1 GTVRI
6 WDLASGLPTAILTGP
21 ARQVWRV
28 AFSSDGSRVAGSVA
42 DGTVQIWDVASGRPV
57 AVLRGHSDE
66 AWGLA
71 FTPDG
76 QALATA
82 SWDGSV
88 RLWGVSVAALARA
101 RATTPE

>member
-1 GTVRI
+1 VRI
-6 WDLASGLPTAILTGP
+6 WDPETGQATSILTGA
-21 ARQVWRV
+21 ARQVWRA
-28 AFSSDGSRVAGSVA
+28 AFSRDGSRVAGSVA

-57 AVLRGHSDE
+57 AVLRGHTDQ

-76 QALATA
+76 HALATA

-88 RLWGVSVAALARA
+88 RLWGVSVEALARA
-101 RATTPE
+101 RAAAR

>member
-1 GTVRI
+1 
-6 WDLASGLPTAILTGP
+6 
-21 ARQVWRV
+21 
-28 AFSSDGSRVAGSVA
+28 VAGRVA

-57 AVLRGHSDE
+57 AVLRGHTDQ

-76 QALATA
+76 HALATA

-88 RLWGVSVAALARA
+88 RLWGVSVEALARA
-101 RATTPE
+101 RSAAR